1 MNFKTYRIAYLVCI
15 LLIVA
20 YTAAFAA
27 IPSAPSKDIYLADFA
42 KMVDPEDRQQILD
55 IGKDLDTSYGA
66 QVVVVTV
73 DTLDGQDI
81 ESYAND
87 LFRKWGIGNKEK
99 DNGVL
104 LLIAK
109 EDRKFRIE
117 VGYGLEGAITDGYAG
132 SVLDGMKGDFR
143 SGKFSSAIMV
153 AYGKLS
159 QKVYEEYGATPP
171 EKVAAVVKTSASADT
186 AKAAED
192 EELTWWEMLLGVPIG
207 LGLIAF
213 FFWLLWQMLKLIL
226 VPAALLLNLLSS
238 GRINI
243 DVDRFF
249 GGGGS
254 GRDDDDD
261 HFSGFGG
268 SSHSSSSGS
277 SGGSC
282 GGGSYGGGR
291 SGGGGASGG
300 W

>member
-1 MNFKTYRIAYLVCI
+1 MNFRTYRIAYIVCI
-15 LLIVA
+15 LLIAA
-20 YTAAFAA
+20 YTVAFAA

-42 KMVDPEDRQQILD
+42 NMVEPEDRQQILD
-55 IGKDLDTSYGA
+55 MGKAMDTAFGA

-81 ESYAND
+81 ESYANQ

-104 LLIAK
+104 LLVAK

-143 SGKFSSAIMV
+143 NGKFSSAIMV
-153 AYGKLS
+153 AYGKLT

-171 EKVAAVVKTSASADT
+171 EKVAAVVKTSSSEGM
-186 AKAAED
+186 AKEAQD

-243 DVDRFF
+243 DIDRFF
-249 GGGGS
+249 GSSGS

-268 SSHSSSSGS
+268 FGGSGSSGS
-277 SGGSC
+277 S
-282 GGGSYGGGR
+282 GGSYGGGR